1 MSLATVIHAGIRSS
15 ERASIA
21 LVLMGGGARTAYQV
35 GVLRAVA
42 AMLLE
47 HPRGGARFPFQ
58 VLIGTSAGA
67 INAAFLAAHAQQGG
81 QAFEELAR
89 FWRQLRCGDVY
100 RLDVPGWTRYS
111 RLAAVLSLSRHIQ
124 KRGALLDNAP
134 LAELLRRGISL
145 EGLEGALRSKTIDA
159 LAVSASSYSSGVHWT
174 FCQTANRATFQ
185 PWTHPGRR
193 AEFQIL
199 GVDHWLASSAIPFL
213 FPAGRLQVDGRDEHF
228 GDGSMR
234 QIAPL
239 SPAMH
244 LGAGKILVIGV
255 GQPERPSL
263 VLGAEEAV
271 PPRGPTLGNMA
282 GHVMASVFHDTLQA
296 DVEQT
301 YRVSETFDR
310 LPPEVASA
318 LHYKA
323 IEVLALAPSCSL
335 DALAQQH
342 TDELP
347 VALRRALAALG
358 MLKGSGGTLASYLLF
373 EPGFVQSLIALGES
387 DASARRGELMKLIV
401 GD

>member
-1 MSLATVIHAGIRSS
+1 MSLATVIHAGMRSS

-42 AMLLE
+42 AMLCE
-47 HPRGGARFPFQ
+47 HPRGGMRFPFQ
-58 VLIGTSAGA
+58 ILIGTSAGA
-67 INAAFLAAHAQQGG
+67 INAAFLAAHAQQGA

-89 FWRQLRCGDVY
+89 FWGQLRSGDVY
-100 RLDVPGWTRYS
+100 RLDVPVWSRYS
-111 RLAAVLSLSRHIQ
+111 RLAAILSLSRHIQ

-134 LAELLRRGISL
+134 LARLLRRGISFD
-145 EGLEGALRSKTIDA
+145 GLEGALRSNAIDA

-174 FCQTANRATFQ
+174 FCQTASRATFQ

-193 AEFQIL
+193 AEFQVL
-199 GVDHWLASSAIPFL
+199 GVEHCLASSAIPFL
-213 FPAGRLQVDGRDEHF
+213 FPAGRLQVEGRDEHF

-244 LGAGKILVIGV
+244 LGARKILVIGV
-255 GQPERPSL
+255 GQPERPGL
-263 VLGAEEAV
+263 VSGPEAV

-282 GHVMASVFHDTLQA
+282 GHLMASVFHDTLQA

-301 YRVSETFDR
+301 HRVSETFDR

-323 IEVLALAPSCSL
+323 VEVMALAPSCSL

-347 VALRRALAALG
+347 VAVRHALAALG
-358 MLKGSGGTLASYLLF
+358 MLKGSGGSLASYLLF
-373 EPGFVQSLIALGES
+373 EPGFVHSLMALGKS
-387 DASARRGELMKLIV
+387 DAMAQRTDLLKLIV